1 MGTVV
6 KKLIDYLRETIDEKC
21 ELGNFKENDRLPVFL
36 RELYEFQNITI
47 CGSNCVLLL
56 LQFKNIE
63 VLKIQKH
70 FTVLKKYTDA
80 HPVLVLPAIRA
91 SQRKRLLQNRI
102 PFIVPETQ
110 LYLPFIGMDFRER
123 YPVLDEK
130 KKKFTSTTQVVY
142 LYLFYRQLQL
152 WSATDIAKK
161 INTSIVTVCRAL
173 RQLNQLGLVNKVG
186 AATKVKYQRINKRD
200 YYLKAQ
206 DFLTT
211 PVAKIFYMNTENLPQ
226 SIFIASE
233 EAYARKTMLTY
244 PKIKTYA
251 VGKVA
256 YNGITQKYKYI
267 DPIMDENMVKI
278 EVWKYEPGLFAIN
291 ATVDELSLL
300 LSLKDYQDDR
310 MDIEA
315 DALLGDLLCA
325 D

>member
-1 MGTVV
+1 MI
-6 KKLIDYLRETIDEKC
+6 KKLINYLRETIDEKC
-21 ELGNFKENDRLPVFL
+21 EVENFKENDRLPVFL
-36 RELYEFQNITI
+36 RELYEFQKATI
-47 CGSNCVLLL
+47 CGAKCVLLL

-80 HPVLVLPAIRA
+80 HPVLVLPTIRA
-91 SQRKRLLQNRI
+91 AQRKRLLQNRI

-123 YPVLDEK
+123 YPVLEEK
-130 KKKFTSTTQVVY
+130 KEKFTAATQVVY

-152 WSATDIAKK
+152 WSATDIAKE

-173 RQLNQLGLVNKVG
+173 HQLNELGLVNKAG
-186 AATKVKYQRINKRD
+186 TATKVKYQRINKRD

-206 DFLTT
+206 NFLTT
-211 PVAKIFYMNTENLPQ
+211 PVAKTFYMNKEDLPKN
-226 SIFIASE
+226 IFTASE
-233 EAYARKTMLTY
+233 EAYAKKTMLTF
-244 PKIKTYA
+244 PPIKTYA

-256 YNGITQKYKYI
+256 YRDIPPKSKHI
-267 DPIMDENMVKI
+267 DSSMDENMVKI

-291 ATVDELSLL
+291 ATVDEVSLL
-300 LSLKDYQDDR
+300 LSLKGYQDDR
-310 MDIEA
+310 MDIET